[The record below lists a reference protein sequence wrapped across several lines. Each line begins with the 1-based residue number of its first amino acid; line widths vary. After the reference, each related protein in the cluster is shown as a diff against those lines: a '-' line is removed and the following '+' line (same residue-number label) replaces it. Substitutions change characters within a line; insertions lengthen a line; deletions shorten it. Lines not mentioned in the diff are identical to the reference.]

1 MRRGNKQRGF
11 TIVEIMIIVT
21 IIGVLAALV
30 LPNVRSNAVRARMSE
45 AILSLSTCK
54 NQVTEMYASGDPLPA
69 AGEWGC
75 EGTNNSMYVMS
86 IRTTAEGVIIAS
98 LKGFNDLRI
107 DVHEVTLAPLD
118 NTGAVMPDGPG
129 SVVRSWRCG
138 SPLDTTQPVP
148 AQYLPGSCRG

>member
-1 MRRGNKQRGF
+1 MRRGNSQRGF
-11 TIVEIMIIVT
+11 TIVELMIIVT
-21 IIGVLAALV
+21 IVGVLAALV

-54 NQVTEMYASGDPLPA
+54 NQVVEMYASGDPLPN

-75 EGTNNSMYVMS
+75 EGTNNSIYVMS
-86 IRTTAEGVIIAS
+86 VTTTGEGVIIAS

-107 DVHEVTLAPLD
+107 DFHEVTLAPLD
-118 NTGAVMPDGPG
+118 NSGAVMPDGPG

-148 AQYLPGSCRG
+148 PQYLPASCRG